1 MTGQGKVWL
10 VGAGPG
16 DPELITRKGHRLL
29 HAADV
34 VVHDRLVSAAL
45 IAELPPSIER
55 IDVGKTPGSSF
66 PAQSNINEILVRM
79 ARQGKRVVRLKG
91 GDPYI
96 FGRGAEERQ
105 ALLEAGCAVEVV
117 PGISALTGATATA
130 GLSLTRRG
138 LSSTFAV
145 MTGRPMAGHTLP
157 KDQWRALA
165 GLDTV
170 VVFMGVGAAL
180 ELQTEL
186 VAAGRAPDTPVLLI
200 NDGTLPTQSTH
211 RTMLGQLDATVS
223 EQSIGNPTIIV
234 IGEVAGAW
242 NPEDEDLASP
252 DAAGFVRRDA
262 DFQLSASASSDQV
275 PGPRE
280 PSGLY
285 PMTLTNLAGRRALVA
300 GGGRVGA
307 RKVRRLLDV
316 GAQVVLC
323 SPTATADL
331 QDWSRSGEVHW
342 IRGRYRPDYLKGCCL
357 VFAATNDHRINVNIA
372 QDAADLGLFC
382 NVATDTTSG
391 DFRVPAVLET
401 DGLLV
406 AVSSVEGDPRRVR
419 RLRDRIREH
428 LVPPEG

>member
-34 VVHDRLVSAAL
+34 VVHDRLVSDTL
-45 IAELPPSIER
+45 IAELPPSIEC
-55 IDVGKTPGSSF
+55 IDVGKAPGRSS
-66 PAQSNINEILVRM
+66 PSQSDINEMLVRM

-145 MTGRPMAGHTLP
+145 MTGRPMTGRTLP

-180 ELQTEL
+180 ALQTEL

-211 RTMLGQLDATVS
+211 RTVLGQLDATVR
-223 EQSIGNPTIIV
+223 EQSIGYPTIIV

-242 NPEDEDLASP
+242 KPEDEDLASP
-252 DAAGFVRRDA
+252 DASGFVRRDA
-262 DFQLSASASSDQV
+262 DLQLSASESSDEA
-275 PGPRE
+275 PEPRK

-316 GAQVVLC
+316 GARVVLC
-323 SPTATADL
+323 SPTATSEL
-331 QDWSRSGEVHW
+331 QDWSRSGKVHW
-342 IRGRYRPDYLKGCCL
+342 IRRRYCPDHLQGCCL
-357 VFAATNDHRINVNIA
+357 VFAATNDHRINVKIA
-372 QDAADLGLFC
+372 RDAADLGLFC
-382 NVATDTTSG
+382 NVATDTKSG

-406 AVSSVEGDPRRVR
+406 SVSSVEGDPRRAR

-428 LVPPEG
+428 LAAPGA

>member
-1 MTGQGKVWL
+1 MTGQGRVWL

-34 VVHDRLVSAAL
+34 VVHDRLVSDAL
-45 IAELPPSIER
+45 IAELPPVIER

-66 PAQSNINEILVRM
+66 PAQKDINELLVRL
-79 ARQGKRVVRLKG
+79 ARAGKRVVRLKG

-105 ALLEAGCAVEVV
+105 ALRQAGCEVEVV
-117 PGISALTGATATA
+117 PGISALTGATAAA

-145 MTGRPMAGHTLP
+145 MTGRPMTGHALP

-186 VAAGRAPDTPVLLI
+186 VAAGRASDTPVLLI

-211 RTMLGQLDATVS
+211 RTVLGRLDATIR
-223 EQSIGNPTIIV
+223 EQSIGYPTIIV
-234 IGEVAGAW
+234 IGKVAGAW
-242 NPEDEDLASP
+242 QPEDEDLVSP
-252 DAAGFVRRDA
+252 DASGFVRRDA
-262 DFQLSASASSDQV
+262 DFPPSASASSDES
-275 PGPRE
+275 PELRE
-280 PSGLY
+280 SSGLY
-285 PMTLTNLAGRRALVA
+285 PMTLTNLMGRQVLVA

-307 RKVRRLLDV
+307 RKIQRLLEV
-316 GAQVVLC
+316 GARVVLC
-323 SPTATADL
+323 SPTATPEL
-331 QDWSRSGEVHW
+331 QNWSRSDELHW
-342 IRGRYRPDYLKGCCL
+342 IRGPYRPDHLQGCCL
-357 VFAATNDHRINVNIA
+357 VFAATNDHQVNVDIA
-372 QDAADLGLFC
+372 QDAADLGLLC
-382 NVATDTTSG
+382 NVATDTRSG

-406 AVSSVEGDPRRVR
+406 AVSSVEGDPRRAR
-419 RLRDRIREH
+419 RLRDRIQET
-428 LVPPEG
+428 LTPPVA